1 MELEASASQVN
12 RDGSTFLL
20 IIIVLVLYL
29 AVG

>member
-1 MELEASASQVN
+1 MEIEASARQVN
-12 RDGSTFLL
+12 RDGSTILL